1 MELKRLSKTQ
11 VVRILLLLIY
21 FPISLY
27 FDLGNFS
34 FSGRGS
40 YLLYAI
46 SKLVQLFLLYLLLGE
61 VLPALRKKKSEG
73 F

>member
-21 FPISLY
+21 FPISLH

-61 VLPALRKKKSEG
+61 VLPLYERGK
-73 F
+73 